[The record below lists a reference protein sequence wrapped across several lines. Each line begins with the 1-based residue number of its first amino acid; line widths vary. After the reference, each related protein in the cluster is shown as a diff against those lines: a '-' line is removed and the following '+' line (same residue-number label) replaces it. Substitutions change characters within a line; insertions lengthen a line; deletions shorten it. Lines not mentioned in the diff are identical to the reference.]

1 MATLSLDITAMV
13 ATQCI
18 TGIEMRER
26 LENFCFFDLL
36 DVYALCLP
44 YTQCRYEAIF

>member
-18 TGIEMRER
+18 TGIEMREAGEF
-26 LENFCFFDLL
+26 LFL
-36 DVYALCLP
+36 
-44 YTQCRYEAIF
+44 